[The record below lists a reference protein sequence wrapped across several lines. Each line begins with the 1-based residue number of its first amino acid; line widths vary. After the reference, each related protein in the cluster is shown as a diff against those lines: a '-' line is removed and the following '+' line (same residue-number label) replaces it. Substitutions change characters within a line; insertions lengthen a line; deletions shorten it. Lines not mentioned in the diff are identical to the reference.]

1 MKEMDI
7 IDKFCLLLYLI
18 YDLRIFINKLI
29 LFVFEIVKL
38 IIEDK
43 MMKFFWYENSK
54 KFYGVVWLIY

>member
-18 YDLRIFINKLI
+18 FDLRIFINKLI

-38 IIEDK
+38 IIEEK
-43 MMKFFWYENSK
+43 MMKFF
-54 KFYGVVWLIY
+54 